1 MDKKFIFLDGFM
13 IPATDGF
20 SKTLAPGI
28 LSGVGVF
35 ETMRAYKGVIFA
47 LDDHLKRLQQGLN
60 LLGLDLSWSLTELKA
75 YLVKTLEVN
84 KLQSARLRLMVWQSG
99 QKVKTSIA
107 VFPYKSLPLK
117 KYREGFSAVLSDIR
131 RDEKK
136 VHHEIKSVNYLPFL
150 VAHRRAKMLGA
161 DEALLLNTKGMLVE
175 GSKSNLFFISKG
187 ILVTP
192 SLRCGCLRG
201 ITRQIILKVAGYLGI
216 SVDET
221 EAVPDE
227 LFNADEA
234 FLTNSL
240 LEVMPLTVV
249 QGRCIGRGQPGPITE
264 RLQQIY
270 QQKVSNAIA
279 LG

>member
-13 IPATDGF
+13 IPATDSF

-35 ETMRAYKGVIFA
+35 ETMRAYEGVIFA
-47 LDDHLKRLQQGLN
+47 LDDHLARLQQGLN
-60 LLGLDLSWSLTELKA
+60 LLDLDLSWSLTELKA

-84 KLQSARLRLMVWQSG
+84 NLQNARLRLMVWQSG
-99 QKVKTSIA
+99 QKVKASIA
-107 VFPYKSLPLK
+107 VFPYKSLPLR

-131 RDEKK
+131 RDENKA
-136 VHHEIKSVNYLPFL
+136 HCEIKSVNYLPFL

-175 GSKSNLFFISKG
+175 GSKSNLFFINKG
-187 ILVTP
+187 RLVTP

-201 ITRQIILKVAGYLGI
+201 ITRQIILKMASHLGM
-216 SVDET
+216 SVE
-221 EAVPDE
+221 EVEVFPDQ
-227 LFNADEA
+227 LLNADEA

-240 LEVMPLTVV
+240 LAVMPLTFV
-249 QGRCIGRGQPGPITE
+249 QGRCIGCGQPGPITG
-264 RLQQIY
+264 RLQKAY
-270 QQKVSNAIA
+270 QQEVKNAIA